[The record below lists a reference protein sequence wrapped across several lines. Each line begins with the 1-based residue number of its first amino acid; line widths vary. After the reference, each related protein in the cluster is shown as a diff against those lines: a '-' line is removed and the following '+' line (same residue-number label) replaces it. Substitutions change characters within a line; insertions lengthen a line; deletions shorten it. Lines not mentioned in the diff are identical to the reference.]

1 MASAPGADSAWG
13 DGYGFRSLGRYLF
26 RYGIHYGE
34 RMFSKMNFI
43 TETSWKVL
51 NFLVG
56 DPQKEFF
63 QREVALGAGVSIG
76 SVNQIL
82 RILSEKEMVKATRR
96 GKMIFYRYNLRSPLA
111 RQLKVLLNVAE
122 LDDLVR
128 SLSGVSR
135 RIVLFGS
142 CAEGSDVKESDI
154 DLFILSDDQR
164 TARRLISREARAER
178 RIAPIIFNVVEFSE
192 MKKRDK
198 PLYDQIM
205 KGLVLWEMR

>member
-1 MASAPGADSAWG
+1 
-13 DGYGFRSLGRYLF
+13 
-26 RYGIHYGE
+26 
-34 RMFSKMNFI
+34 MFSKMNFV

-51 NFLVG
+51 NFLAG
-56 DPQKEFF
+56 DPQREFF

-96 GKMIFYRYNLRSPLA
+96 GKMIFYRYNLHSPLA

-128 SLSGVSR
+128 SLSEVSR

-142 CAEGSDVKESDI
+142 CAEGSDVRESDI
-154 DLFILSDDQR
+154 DLFILSDDR
-164 TARRLISREARAER
+164 RAARRMISREAKAGR
-178 RIAPIIFNVVEFSE
+178 RIAPIILNAVEFSE
-192 MKKRDK
+192 MMRRDK
-198 PLYDQIM
+198 PLYGQVS
-205 KGLVLWEMR
+205 KGLVLWETG

>member
-1 MASAPGADSAWG
+1 
-13 DGYGFRSLGRYLF
+13 
-26 RYGIHYGE
+26 
-34 RMFSKMNFI
+34 MFSKMNFI
-43 TETSWKVL
+43 TETTWKVL
-51 NFLVG
+51 NFLAA
-56 DPQKEFF
+56 DPQREFF

-96 GKMIFYRYNLRSPLA
+96 GKMIFYKYNLHSPLA
-111 RQLKVLLNVAE
+111 KQLKVLLNVAE

-128 SLSGVSR
+128 SLRDISK